1 MLNSI
6 ISFTP
11 EMAGQVTEY
20 CMASSNPTS
29 SNMKEVWDWTVKKFE
44 NADKMSSPL
53 QGSTMKFTAEF
64 LAPKR
69 ILEIGAFS
77 GYSALAWYESTE
89 ATKAEIITL
98 ELDKDMIA
106 ATRYTLDKYNLN
118 DRVKMMEGYASE
130 SIDKLSGEFDLVFV
144 DANKDGYEGYCK
156 QILDKKML
164 SPKGL
169 IMCDNIFAR
178 GMTISTE
185 SNPHLDDKVRAYWT
199 ECGKALDKFNKWAV
213 SDPRIDVL
221 LMPVYDGV
229 TYIKWKN

>member
-1 MLNSI
+1 MRLRS
-6 ISFTP
+6 
-11 EMAGQVTEY
+11 AV
-20 CMASSNPTS
+20 
-29 SNMKEVWDWTVKKFE
+29 
-44 NADKMSSPL
+44 
-53 QGSTMKFTAEF
+53 
-64 LAPKR
+64 
-69 ILEIGAFS
+69 LEIGAFS

-169 IMCDNIFAR
+169 IMCDNSEFTPLCFR
-178 GMTISTE
+178 SG
-185 SNPHLDDKVRAYWT
+185 SNPIHSLCSWNDHFYRIQPPPRRQSPSLLDRVREST
-199 ECGKALDKFNKWAV
+199 
-213 SDPRIDVL
+213 
-221 LMPVYDGV
+221 
-229 TYIKWKN
+229 